1 MDSDDFLASVIPN
14 MTDEELEAFCNAMEE
29 QEKEE
34 RHYGD

>member
-1 MDSDDFLASVIPN
+1 MDSDDFLASAILY
-14 MTDEELEAFCNAMEE
+14 MTDEEFEAFCNAIEE